1 MKKIITLLIFL
12 SVGILSAQTY
22 TDYDKQEGRYWR
34 GYKGTTLAQYV
45 YVVNDSTSLAFLDS
59 LITDLATSKGYLL
72 NIKQNGDSIIVL
84 VNLTNTRLS
93 SVITD
98 LDSIIVLHNLTN
110 TKLDTLEITANA
122 IETKVSTAA
131 KQDSAEVT
139 LNAIETKVSTAVKQD
154 SLEVTANAIQ
164 VTTDAISGKV
174 ALAAKQDSLEVTAN
188 AIQAKVSTEAKQDTI
203 EVTLNSIAVAVG
215 ATNTTLDSLEVTA
228 NNIETKVA
236 TAVKQDSLEVTANGI
251 QTNTASTN
259 TKLDSLDASSTRI
272 EGYVDGAE
280 AKLDS
285 LDASSTRN
293 ETKLD
298 NIYTRQADGNQTT
311 RAVSYSSGGYG
322 TVTISTVDTLS
333 ASSVPCSE
341 VSITNN
347 TAGSTLYVGYDGSVT
362 SSNGYPLAYRDE
374 HRIKISNLNKIY
386 LIGSTTIDVRYV
398 YNNY

>member
-1 MKKIITLLIFL
+1 
-12 SVGILSAQTY
+12 
-22 TDYDKQEGRYWR
+22 
-34 GYKGTTLAQYV
+34 
-45 YVVNDSTSLAFLDS
+45 
-59 LITDLATSKGYLL
+59 
-72 NIKQNGDSIIVL
+72 
-84 VNLTNTRLS
+84 
-93 SVITD
+93 D

-164 VTTDAISGKV
+164 VTANAISGKV

-236 TAVKQDSLEVTANGI
+236 TAVKQDSLEVTANAI

-259 TKLDSLDASSTRI
+259 TKLDSLDASNTRI
-272 EGYVDGAE
+272 EGYTDGVEANQLVLLGYQHPATIYTITSGSVDTTDVDTVTFASTVWSKFKVE
-280 AKLDS
+280 KLDS
-285 LDASSTRN
+285 TIQFSLN
-293 ETKLD
+293 
-298 NIYTRQADGNQTT
+298 
-311 RAVSYSSGGYG
+311 G
-322 TVTISTVDTLS
+322 TDY
-333 ASSVPCSE
+333 E
-341 VSITNN
+341 
-347 TAGSTLYVGYDGSVT
+347 SVT
-362 SSNGYPLAYRDE
+362 TSYEALDKLSVVSFP
-374 HRIKISNLNKIY
+374 KIY
-386 LIGSTTIDVRYV
+386 IKKLLAVGTATYRITRWGY
-398 YNNY
+398 